1 MKLRSIR
8 SDGILL
14 LTAII
19 WGFAFTAQRAGMEHI
34 GPFFYSGVRFLL
46 GLLVL
51 LPFWRRNM
59 RNTVQKKFSPYV
71 FPGLLAGVFLTL
83 GVLFQQV
90 GIVYTTAGKA
100 GFITGLYVVLV
111 PVFAIW
117 MGRRTHLGGW
127 IGALMA
133 VIGLYLLS
141 ISGSFSM
148 SRGDVYVLV
157 SAVFWAIHV
166 LVLAKFARD
175 VPFIPLA
182 VMQYAVCALVS
193 FVIAGVTEPV
203 SVSQLK
209 DAIIPIIYGGAVS
222 VGIAYTLQIVGQK
235 EAHPTHAAIILSLE
249 GVFAAVGGFL
259 VLGERL
265 SGREAIGCALMF
277 AGMMVS
283 QLNVTLKRATPGS

>member
-59 RNTVQKKFSPYV
+59 RNTVQRKFSSYI

-117 MGRRTHLGGW
+117 IGRRTHLGGW

-209 DAIIPIIYGGAVS
+209 DAIVPIIYGGAVS

-277 AGMMVS
+277 VGMMVS